1 MTGQGRLPV
10 VFAPAS
16 DERLSSWIARMAR
29 FYAMTVPEFL
39 PELGLPGR
47 DVFDLEWRLSEGEG
61 ALIAARTGLSVQALQ
76 AMTFGELIPEA
87 RMIIRRNWHRCP
99 QCSGDVQGK
108 SAALPWVF
116 RCPLHGADMEDVTGG
131 SLSEFLGAG
140 RLAAMEAHART
151 GAALLDAWARGD
163 GQDGLGPVEMLALL
177 TARHRRASPPSVREQ
192 PRMSLQTRR
201 DYHEFL
207 TTLII
212 RQVLTVVVPEY
223 DAAAPVLVKPV
234 RPGLH
239 SLARGSPLQAFA
251 LAVGIGR
258 IAEAPVDQAIAVFLK
273 SDADGQGRVQ
283 DALRSWPLSLRRR
296 ISARLWRAQH
306 DERAPDRPENPRD
319 GASLRNSGAS
329 SLTNTAR
336 ESHEPRFVFQGSV

>member
-1 MTGQGRLPV
+1 VTGQGHLPV
-10 VFAPAS
+10 VFPPEA
-16 DERLSSWIARMAR
+16 DERLSSWIARLAP

-39 PELGLPGR
+39 SELGFPGR

-61 ALIAARTGLSVQALQ
+61 AVIATRTGCSAEAVQ

-87 RMIIRRNWHRCP
+87 RVIIRRNWHRCP
-99 QCSGDVQGK
+99 RCAAEVQGK

-116 RCPLHGADMEDVTGG
+116 RCPVHGADLEDVTGG
-131 SLSEFLGAG
+131 ILSDLLGAG
-140 RLAAMEAHART
+140 RLAAMEAPAT
-151 GAALLDAWARGD
+151 VGTALLDAWAHGD
-163 GQDGLGPVEMLALL
+163 ALQGFGPVEMLALL

-207 TTLII
+207 TTPII
-212 RQVLTVVVPEY
+212 RQALAVVVPEY
-223 DAAAPVLVKPV
+223 DAVAPVLAKPV

-239 SLARGSPLQAFA
+239 ALAQGSPLQAFA
-251 LAVGIGR
+251 LTVGIGR
-258 IAEAPVDQAIAVFLK
+258 IAEDPVDQAITVLMK

-296 ISARLWRAQH
+296 ISARLWRAQR
-306 DERAPDRPENPRD
+306 DERDSQVAQKPPKRRQ
-319 GASLRNSGAS
+319 SHKYR
-329 SLTNTAR
+329 R
-336 ESHEPRFVFQGSV
+336 VQSHEYRSRIS